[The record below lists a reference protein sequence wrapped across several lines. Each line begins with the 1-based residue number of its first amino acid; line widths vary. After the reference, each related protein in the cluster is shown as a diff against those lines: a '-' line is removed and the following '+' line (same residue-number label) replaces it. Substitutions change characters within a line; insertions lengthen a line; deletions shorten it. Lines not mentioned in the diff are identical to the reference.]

1 MLLLQQSDIGTKI
14 HWCEVGEKQMP
25 ETCDIR
31 EGGLKCHDQTAGK
44 YFLHKISLYGRK
56 FFLYSLALV
65 FSYIVTKYVFSAC
78 ILADDLQSTTSTP
91 LSECISLGSIFA
103 TFGSAV
109 IAVLSLTS
117 SSQISSFDQKLAIL
131 QYQFSTD
138 KTSKWMRWEFL
149 PRQSRKHIQKR
160 QYQYYRLDNAELCF
174 EIENKKISL
183 PIPTCRKDFIDLSIF
198 SAWWKMCRYK
208 SSYSAYIYKR
218 DCIADFLIWNCLHSM
233 YKNII
238 LYRISEF
245 FISIGA
251 AFIINSIVF
260 AFSYR

>member
-1 MLLLQQSDIGTKI
+1 
-14 HWCEVGEKQMP
+14 MP
-25 ETCDIR
+25 ETCYIH

-44 YFLHKISLYGRK
+44 YFLHKISLYGHK
-56 FFLYSLALV
+56 FVLYGLALV
-65 FSYIVTKYVFSAC
+65 FSYIVTKYVFSTC
-78 ILADDLQSTTSTP
+78 IMTDNLQSTTNAP

-117 SSQISSFDQKLAIL
+117 SSQLSSFDQNLAIL
-131 QYQFSTD
+131 QNQFSTD

-149 PRQSRKHIQKR
+149 PRQSRKRIHKR
-160 QYQYYRLDNAELCF
+160 QYKYYRLHNTELYF
-174 EIENKKISL
+174 EMEHHKICL

-208 SSYSAYIYKR
+208 NRYRIYIYKR
-218 DCIADFLIWNCLHSM
+218 DCVADFLIWDCLYSM

-245 FISIGA
+245 FIWIGA
-251 AFIINSIVF
+251 TFIINSIVF